1 VQETSVRARLVAM
14 LICGLLAAAVC
25 GLLGRWDFAPLVG
38 WICAALVFEIAVWTA
53 IGTMDADQSAAHA
66 RREDPSPRTSDW
78 LLICANLASLGAVA
92 YVIVESGNAHGVVRI
107 VLGAMALLGVAVSWL
122 LVQTLFTLRYA
133 VLYYSGDV
141 GGIDF
146 NQSEPPRFAD
156 FAYLSF
162 TMGMAYQV
170 SDTSIQNSTIRVAV
184 LRQALL
190 SYVFGSFVLATTI
203 NLVVGLASA

>member
-1 VQETSVRARLVAM
+1 M

-38 WICAALVFEIAVWTA
+38 WICGALVFEIAVWTA
-53 IGTMDADQSAAHA
+53 IGMMDAEQTRAHA

-92 YVIVESGNAHGVVRI
+92 YVVVESGSAHGAVRI
-107 VLGAMALLGVAVSWL
+107 VLGALALLGVAVSWL

-170 SDTSIQNSTIRVAV
+170 SDTSIQNTTIRVAV

-190 SYVFGSFVLATTI
+190 SYVFGSVVLATTVS
-203 NLVVGLASA
+203 LVVGLASA

>member
-1 VQETSVRARLVAM
+1 M

-25 GLLGRWDFAPLVG
+25 GLSGRWDFAPLVG
-38 WICAALVFEIAVWTA
+38 WICGALAFEVAVWTS
-53 IGTMDADQSAAHA
+53 IGKMDAQRTRAHA

-92 YVIVESGNAHGVVRI
+92 YVIVESGDAHGVVRI
-107 VLGAMALLGVAVSWL
+107 VLGALALLGVAVSWV
-122 LVQTLFTLRYA
+122 LVHTLFTLRYA

-146 NQSEPPRFAD
+146 NQSEAPGFTD

-170 SDTSIQNSTIRVAV
+170 SDTSIQNTTIRVTV

-190 SYVFGSFVLATTI
+190 SYVFGSVVLATTI

>member
-1 VQETSVRARLVAM
+1 MRVRLLAM
-14 LICGLLAAAVC
+14 LIGGLLAAGVC

-38 WICAALVFEIAVWTA
+38 WIVAALVFEITVWTE
-53 IGTMDADQSAAHA
+53 IGRMDADQTRDHA

-78 LLICANLASLGAVA
+78 LLIFANLASLGAVA
-92 YVIVESGNAHGVVRI
+92 YVVVESGNAHGGVRI
-107 VLGAMALLGVAVSWL
+107 VLGALALLGVAISWI

-133 VLYYSGDV
+133 VLYYSGHV

-146 NQSEPPRFAD
+146 NQTEPPRFAD

-170 SDTSIQNSTIRVAV
+170 SDTNIQNTTIRVAV

-190 SYVFGSFVLATTI
+190 SYVFGSVVLATTI